1 MLRRGDDTGVS
12 AGLQTRWV
20 VPRAAGWVRLP
31 FPSATSLCGEF
42 MNQAQDLALQALL
55 GRYSVGPKHLLEPGP
70 SPEELELM
78 ARAALRAPD
87 HGELV
92 PWRFKVVRGAARQ
105 RMAELFAE
113 AARAAGKGEEGAQM
127 DAERA
132 LRPPVSVAIVARI
145 DLGHPQVPAHEQ
157 WVALGGALA
166 QFMSAAHLLGYGGKM
181 LSGAKVRN
189 PQIAAA
195 FCEPGETLVG
205 WLALGTPAKRPE
217 GAQRRPGPQE
227 VLQLWA

>member
-1 MLRRGDDTGVS
+1 MSQQVS
-12 AGLQTRWV
+12 PKERQQDPAPSDG
-20 VPRAAGWVRLP
+20 ALP
-31 FPSATSLCGEF
+31 PG
-42 MNQAQDLALQALL
+42 LQALL
-55 GRYSVGPKHLLEPGP
+55 ERYSVGPKHLLEPGP
-70 SPEELELM
+70 SDEELRLM
-78 ARAALRAPD
+78 AQTALRAPD
-87 HGELV
+87 HGELA

-105 RMAELFAE
+105 RMAALFAE
-113 AARAAGKGEEGAQM
+113 AARAAGKGEEGAQL

-195 FCEPGETLVG
+195 FCAPGETLVG
-205 WLALGTPAKRPE
+205 WLALGTPAKKPAGPARK
-217 GAQRRPGPQE
+217 PGPE
-227 VLQLWA
+227 TVLQFWGEAG